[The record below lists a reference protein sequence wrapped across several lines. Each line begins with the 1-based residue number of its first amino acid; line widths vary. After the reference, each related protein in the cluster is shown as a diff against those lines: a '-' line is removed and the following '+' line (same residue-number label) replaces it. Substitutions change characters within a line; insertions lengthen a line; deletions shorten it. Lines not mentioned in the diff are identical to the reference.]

1 MARNIIIDVLLGA
14 AVVLTLA
21 SAVGVLVMRD
31 VYQKVHF
38 VTPVAL
44 IAPLLVGLAILVE
57 SGWAVNSSLIWLA
70 LAFFVVGGPFLSHA
84 TIRAARIRD
93 NGDWRGGP
101 DTAGESGH
109 PGPGQVGHD

>member
-1 MARNIIIDVLLGA
+1 MARNVIIDILLGA
-14 AVVLTLA
+14 AVALTLG
-21 SAVGVLVMRD
+21 SAVGVLAMRD

-70 LAFFVVGGPFLSHA
+70 LLFVVVGGPFLSHA
-84 TIRAARIRD
+84 TIRAARIREH
-93 NGDWRGGP
+93 GDWR
-101 DTAGESGH
+101 A
-109 PGPGQVGHD
+109 GHD